1 MEQGIL
7 PSFVTSG
14 KSLNLSDRPYNW
26 EGDLH
31 YLSIPVLTSY
41 YIRLA
46 KAFHGTGFDFFG
58 IVTLAVAHCPYGT
71 PSCEGPL
78 SLIRRKQARATCLGV
93 RMVEAQGTC
102 ESDSMGRKRMSK
114 QKWSVS

>member
-7 PSFVTSG
+7 PSFVTSD
-14 KSLNLSDRPYNW
+14 KSLNLSDPPYNW

-31 YLSIPVLTSY
+31 DLSIQVLTSY

-78 SLIRRKQARATCLGV
+78 SLIRRKQPGPPAWELGWWRLRAP
-93 RMVEAQGTC
+93 
-102 ESDSMGRKRMSK
+102 
-114 QKWSVS
+114 VSQIQWAGSE